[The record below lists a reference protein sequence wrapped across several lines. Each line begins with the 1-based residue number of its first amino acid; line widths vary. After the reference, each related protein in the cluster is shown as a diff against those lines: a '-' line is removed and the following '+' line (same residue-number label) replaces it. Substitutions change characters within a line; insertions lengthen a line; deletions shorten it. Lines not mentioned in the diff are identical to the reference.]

1 MLFFKSF
8 LSLPVPGNFQRQQN
22 FCCPLQTARQPSHPS
37 AMSSTGTASVSPVPS
52 VFETPH
58 SSSTSNLASRS
69 RNSSTSR
76 PRPRGVRTNIACKA
90 CQKRKTKVSA
100 IHVTSPSPAV
110 SDKIPQCSGGPAPCE
125 LCTKFA
131 THCHFN
137 PKLDTRRK
145 VSYKSSEKHDIR
157 GYILEST
164 LQVLKRGKAD
174 CVEGL
179 LRTIRSDAPIEDIAR
194 SFQQNF
200 KLLQNRGIIP
210 PFKID
215 ESDIIS
221 LALQGLFPY
230 RVGCVQGDIESDNET
245 VHVPQSSP
253 SQQSYPYPDYQNDPF
268 VRSCQRPRQ
277 FQDPRKSPIDP
288 RAGYPNIVPSTSFT
302 STACSNLSDDSYD
315 CPVTPISQSPT
326 YLSFD
331 SHTSRHL
338 TPYSSGNQPQLH
350 NAYESHH
357 QYLPNGPVLVSQPL
371 LDKPAHLQQN
381 MQNMPSNWSANMH
394 LNAPSMSWH
403 QSPHGAVT
411 STGVPVQLVSHNE
424 PSIYGGWPT

>member
-1 MLFFKSF
+1 
-8 LSLPVPGNFQRQQN
+8 
-22 FCCPLQTARQPSHPS
+22 
-37 AMSSTGTASVSPVPS
+37 MSSTGTASVSPVPS
-52 VFETPH
+52 VFEAPH
-58 SSSTSNLASRS
+58 NSPNGTLPSRS
-69 RNSSTSR
+69 RNPSTSR

-90 CQKRKTKVSA
+90 CQKRKTKVSTPH
-100 IHVTSPSPAV
+100 IPSRSLAA
-110 SDKIPQCSGGPAPCE
+110 SDEVLQCSGGPSPCE

-174 CVEGL
+174 CVEDL
-179 LRTIRSDAPIEDIAR
+179 LRIIRSDAPIEDIAR

-245 VHVPQSSP
+245 VQVPHSSP
-253 SQQSYPYPDYQNDPF
+253 SQQDYMYCNYPTDPYPM
-268 VRSCQRPRQ
+268 RSSQKSQR
-277 FQDPRKSPIDP
+277 FHDALRKSPMENN
-288 RAGYPNIVPSTSFT
+288 RVGNANIVPSTSFT
-302 STACSNLSDDSYD
+302 STAYSNQSDESYD
-315 CPVTPISQSPT
+315 LPVTPMSQSPT
-326 YLSFD
+326 YYFEPVS
-331 SHTSRHL
+331 TSRPHL
-338 TPYSSGNQPQLH
+338 TPYSSSNQNHLP
-350 NAYESHH
+350 NAYDNNH
-357 QYLPNGPVLVSQPL
+357 QYPPNGPMLASQPL
-371 LDKPAHLQQN
+371 LDKPPHLQQSLP
-381 MQNMPSNWSANMH
+381 NMPPNWSASMH
-394 LNAPSMSWH
+394 MNAPGMPWH
-403 QSPHGAVT
+403 QGPHGAVT
-411 STGVPVQLVSHNE
+411 SAGVPVQLVSHNE